1 MFYNVTGVVTT
12 CHKGERLE
20 IHFQLALN
28 LMLRGGAM
36 LLLVLIAALLLRSHP
51 RAIAARLGA
60 AFALGVCAFVLNT
73 IPGFAE
79 SPPWWHAPVMA
90 LEAGNMLV
98 FWLFTQALLD
108 DGFRLRRWH
117 LAAWGLMAA
126 AALLTCFVFVPLH
139 SPLAV
144 PVSTALTLATIG
156 LAALS
161 VAQSISSWK
170 VDLVEGR
177 RRLRM
182 VIVAATAGYSIFM
195 AIAALSSGDGVMA
208 VFSSTA
214 NAAGLAC
221 ISLLIAWQLMQ
232 FAGDGLFVD
241 RQYADN
247 DALMAENRPVPVAAA
262 EVAEAAEAPDPAQV
276 SELLRLMTV
285 ECLYRE
291 ENLSIA
297 ALAQHMGLPEYKLRR
312 LINQGLGYRNF
323 NAFLNAYRVA
333 DASRAL
339 ADSGQAEVPVL
350 TIAMD
355 AGFQSLGPFNRAFK
369 AITGQTPTEYR
380 RIHAGESVA
389 APVTHNKQQPKGA
402 ISVPG

>member
-1 MFYNVTGVVTT
+1 M
-12 CHKGERLE
+12 E

-60 AFALGVCAFVLNT
+60 AFAIGVCAFVLNT

-79 SPPWWHAPVMA
+79 NPPWWHAPVMV

-139 SPLAV
+139 SSLAA
-144 PVSTALTLATIG
+144 PISTALTLATIG

-161 VAQSISSWK
+161 VTQSISSWK

-195 AIAALSSGDGVMA
+195 ATAALSSGDGVMA

-241 RQYADN
+241 RQHAGN
-247 DALMAENRPVPVAAA
+247 DAVMEENRPDPVGA
-262 EVAEAAEAPDPAQV
+262 AEAAEGPNPALV

-285 ECLYRE
+285 EYLYRE

-297 ALAQHMGLPEYKLRR
+297 ALAQHMELPEYKLRR

-323 NAFLNAYRVA
+323 NAFLNAYRIA

-339 ADSGQAEVPVL
+339 AASDQAEVPVL

-369 AITGQTPTEYR
+369 AITGQTPTEFR
-380 RIHAGESVA
+380 RIHAGEAIS
-389 APVTHNKQQPKGA
+389 APAQQNKPQPKGA